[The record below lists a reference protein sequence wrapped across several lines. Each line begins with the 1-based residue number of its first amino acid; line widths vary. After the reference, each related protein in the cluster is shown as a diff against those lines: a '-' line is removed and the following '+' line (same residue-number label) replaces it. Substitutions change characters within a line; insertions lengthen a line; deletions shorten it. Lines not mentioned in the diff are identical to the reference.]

1 MRKCCVKNCN
11 FDKTYKNI
19 KFFNVAKKF
28 NAEWV
33 DVVNRG
39 SDWRPKKTT
48 VICSLHFKKSDVFK
62 NALRENVAPLHFTDK
77 NLINGKYLMP
87 FC

>member
-1 MRKCCVKNCN
+1 MKKISEFETVGTPSFKLLIIGQVKKCTIFYDNFNCM
-11 FDKTYKNI
+11 KNI

-48 VICSLHFKKSDVFK
+48 VICSFHF
-62 NALRENVAPLHFTDK
+62 
-77 NLINGKYLMP
+77 
-87 FC
+87 